1 MRKRLIFLNA
11 LIATFILFSQNLAIA
26 VPVLPIA
33 KITPGAIN
41 LAVTQSNISST
52 ICKVGWTATI
62 RPPSSYTSKVK
73 EGQLT
78 GAYSFYSDKILADY
92 EEDHLISLQL
102 GGSPNSIK
110 NLWPEPYAG
119 SLGARAKDQVE
130 TKLKKLICAKL
141 ITLHAA
147 QIAISRNWYQAY
159 LQYFKKVQN
168 K

>member
-62 RPPSSYTSKVK
+62 RPPSS
-73 EGQLT
+73 
-78 GAYSFYSDKILADY
+78 F
-92 EEDHLISLQL
+92 
-102 GGSPNSIK
+102 
-110 NLWPEPYAG
+110 
-119 SLGARAKDQVE
+119 
-130 TKLKKLICAKL
+130 
-141 ITLHAA
+141 TL
-147 QIAISRNWYQAY
+147 
-159 LQYFKKVQN
+159 LV
-168 K
+168 